1 MRKMKIYHYT
11 SIEKL
16 ALILENRTL
25 RFNNAKFVDDS
36 NEAITK
42 DFGSMQDYVF
52 ISCWSNESVESIP
65 LWKIYGNNCHGVRL
79 ESDTNY
85 IHFNGKE
92 TPLNG
97 MYKVV
102 ENVKKEVGSDYFIN
116 VWQLDKP
123 TFNHYFETNYSDE
136 ERIFMKDTS
145 TPTQESYEYQVDAA
159 FNTKATCWS
168 FEKEIRFILL
178 GCSLEPSQDTNSWQL
193 VFNNITDKKNI
204 SSRFVDLMLFDDFFN
219 NLTIT
224 TGPLQDEAERIIVH
238 SLVQKYNQN
247 IKILDSKLQLRK

>member
-1 MRKMKIYHYT
+1 MSWI
-11 SIEKL
+11 
-16 ALILENRTL
+16 
-25 RFNNAKFVDDS
+25 
-36 NEAITK
+36 
-42 DFGSMQDYVF
+42 
-52 ISCWSNESVESIP
+52 
-65 LWKIYGNNCHGVRL
+65 RL
-79 ESDTNY
+79 ESDTKY
-85 IHFNGKE
+85 IHFEGEE

-97 MYKVV
+97 INIVV
-102 ENVKKEVGSDYFIN
+102 ENLKKEFNSDYFIN
-116 VWQLDKP
+116 LWQRNRPSL
-123 TFNHYFETNYSDE
+123 NHYFETNYSDK

-178 GCSLEPSQDTNSWQL
+178 GCSLEPDKAINNWQL
-193 VFNNITDKKNI
+193 VFNNITDKKTI
-204 SSRFVDLMLFDDFFN
+204 KSSFVDLMLFDDFFN

-224 TGPLQDEAERIIVH
+224 TGPLQNEAERIIVK

>member
-1 MRKMKIYHYT
+1 MKIYHYT

-25 RFNNAKFVDDS
+25 RFNNARKVDDP

-42 DFGSMQDYVF
+42 DYGSMQDYVF
-52 ISCWSNESVESIP
+52 ISCWTNESSESIP

-79 ESDTNY
+79 ESDTSF

-92 TPLNG
+92 TPINGLNI
-97 MYKVV
+97 VV
-102 ENVKKEVGSDYFIN
+102 ENVKKEFESDYFIN
-116 VWQLDKP
+116 TWQHDKP
-123 TFNHYFETNYSDE
+123 SLNHYFETNYSDE
-136 ERIFMKDTS
+136 ERIFKKDTS
-145 TPTQESYEYQVDAA
+145 TPTQKSWEYQVDAV
-159 FNTKATCWS
+159 FNTKTTCWS

-178 GCSLEPSQDTNSWQL
+178 GCGLEPDKDKKNWQL
-193 VFNNITDKKNI
+193 VFNNITEKKKI
-204 SSRFVDLMLFDDFFN
+204 DSSFVDLMLFDDFFN

-224 TGPLQDEAERIIVH
+224 TGLLQSKAETIIVQ

-247 IKILDSKLQLRK
+247 IKVMESKLQLRK